1 MNQKLGFGKCH
12 MSCTV
17 ILLHTYCL
25 ISVEFLTRVS
35 ANLFEAAQTR
45 MRVEDVDFI
54 VVIIQGLVDER
65 VSAD

>member
-1 MNQKLGFGKCH
+1 
-12 MSCTV
+12 MSYELHCYTV
-17 ILLHTYCL
+17 THLLFNICRISDSCL
-25 ISVEFLTRVS
+25 

-54 VVIIQGLVDER
+54 LVIIQGLVDER